1 MWNWSS
7 KFGWDKIIAEHD
19 ARVNEKLNERLVNQS
34 VNKLESIVKDLQ
46 DVSYLALKKVT
57 NALNKDLIKPIED
70 TSQLKQLVDS
80 VNTAIKSHALLVG
93 SATSRSETINHNNN
107 VSNKKVIKEKVMSI
121 VTDSS
126 GVNEV
131 KNTDCTLF
139 KIYCLFLDEN
149 AKLELADKFQTPGTG
164 YSEIKK
170 ELFSTIMEHFE
181 LFRQKRDYYEQHQDQ
196 VHDILKQGAEKAS
209 AVAETFLTPVRDVT
223 GLNYKA

>member
-1 MWNWSS
+1 MRKNSLNNSQVLDAFKVQSKPRSIRRLRDELVHKYSEMMKNKSISIPTLATMWNWSS

-93 SATSRSETINHNNN
+93 GVTSRSESISHNT
-107 VSNKKVIKEKVMSI
+107 SNKKQIREEIMQLITSLSNDGI
-121 VTDSS
+121 DIN
-126 GVNEV
+126 VNE
-131 KNTDCTLF
+131 TDKT
-139 KIYCLFLDEN
+139 
-149 AKLELADKFQTPGTG
+149 KL
-164 YSEIKK
+164 
-170 ELFSTIMEHFE
+170 
-181 LFRQKRDYYEQHQDQ
+181 
-196 VHDILKQGAEKAS
+196 
-209 AVAETFLTPVRDVT
+209 
-223 GLNYKA
+223 N